1 MPAIPVDSW
10 YIGAGDIYLDAVR
23 IGATRENNV
32 FRISPR
38 ARRGH
43 HERHRRQARAHRL
56 LRPPAVSAARVQL
69 RRVQRHVA
77 SRSSC
82 PARPRPPTARC
93 PTTSSSAHPRCVASA
108 PTRTTSGSCGCPAST
123 ARTSRSSS
131 RSGINVNDAEF
142 TAADTADPTVVRM
155 MIEGRFDPDDDTAPA
170 WTIRLVG
177 AAAS

>member
-10 YIGAGDIYLDAVR
+10 YIGAGDIYLDAVK

-32 FRISPR
+32 FRISR
-38 ARRGH
+38 ELDAGIMNGIGGKLARTDYYI
-43 HERHRRQARAHRL
+43 RRPYPVLEFSFAEFSATSFPL
-56 LRPPAVSAARVQL
+56 IVPGAIAAPDGSVPDDIIISPPAVRRLGADAYHEWELRVPG
-69 RRVQRHVA
+69 VDGKDVA
-77 SRSSC
+77 LVV
-82 PARPRPPTARC
+82 PL
-93 PTTSSSAHPRCVASA
+93 
-108 PTRTTSGSCGCPAST
+108 
-123 ARTSRSSS
+123 
-131 RSGINVNDAEF
+131 GINVNDAEF